1 MTECTIELELLS
13 DTLINSGEGF
23 GAIID
28 SDIVFDDIGIPYIP
42 AKRIKGCLRDAA
54 REACVMLDSAGIDK
68 KAMNRENE
76 YVIIETAFGKSG
88 DKESAPVFFS
98 NLMIKEYETNQL
110 WLKYLAKTHKVLS
123 RDSIISTFTTIRQQ
137 TAVDDDGVAD
147 PHSLRTIRVLEKRL
161 CFNGTV
167 RIFTDDPDIIK
178 ILALGCLNLRHIG
191 TKRNRGFGEVACK
204 LYEGNTEVHI
214 LHELE
219 ALCTK

>member
-1 MTECTIELELLS
+1 MTECTIKLELLS
-13 DTLINSGEGF
+13 DTSINSGEGF

-68 KAMNRENE
+68 KTRNKENE
-76 YVIIETAFGKSG
+76 YVIIETAFGKPG

-98 NLMIKEYETNQL
+98 NLMINEYETNQL
-110 WLKYLAKTHKVLS
+110 WLKHLAKTYKVLS

-137 TAVDDDGVAD
+137 TAIDDDGVAG
-147 PHSLRTIRVLEKRL
+147 PHSLRTIRVLEKGL

-167 RIFTDDPDIIK
+167 RIFTDDQDIIK

-191 TKRNRGFGEVACK
+191 TKRNRGFGEAACK
-204 LYEGNTEVHI
+204 LYEGNTEVPI
-214 LHELE
+214 LPELE